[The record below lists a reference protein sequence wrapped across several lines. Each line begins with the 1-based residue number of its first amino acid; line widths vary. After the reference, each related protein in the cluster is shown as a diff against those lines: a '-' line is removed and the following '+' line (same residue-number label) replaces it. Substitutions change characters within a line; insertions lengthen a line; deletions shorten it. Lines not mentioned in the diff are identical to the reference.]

1 MRVRWESILFQ
12 CPQDSLISIAC
23 WLILDHIMATSNI
36 RCTSETQITFSVQMQ
51 IIINFDHSANQ
62 YKRYIS
68 LWSQWNPLSLGKDN
82 TWIKS
87 MQFWDCSPLYIF
99 STLLTPFFIIFNSK
113 VSVSKRLSNLDSGYF
128 THMMQWSRTLSI
140 IVYLASILLSFSYKD
155 KCEWATLASY

>member
-1 MRVRWESILFQ
+1 MYIWDSDNIFCANANNHPILKF
-12 CPQDSLISIAC
+12 LFIHKF
-23 WLILDHIMATSNI
+23 ILEWKHFKFYAL
-36 RCTSETQITFSVQMQ
+36 
-51 IIINFDHSANQ
+51 IINFDHGANQ
-62 YKRYIS
+62 YKRFIS